1 MSGSKIVIGV
11 VIAALIFAV
20 TLGLNWAEAQGLVG
34 ADISVRASIVL
45 AGLVLAYY
53 GNEVPKVI
61 VHSER
66 ARAARRFSGWVFALA
81 GLGSA
86 AGGVLLPTDMA
97 INAELAVVGGGLM
110 LVVAYC
116 LVNRSG
122 PQAAA

>member
-1 MSGSKIVIGV
+1 
-11 VIAALIFAV
+11 
-20 TLGLNWAEAQGLVG
+20 
-34 ADISVRASIVL
+34 VL